1 MDQTNETR
9 LGSAPLGKLLFQLG
23 LPGVAAQVIN
33 VLYNIVDRIYI
44 GNIPGTGDM
53 ALTGVGVTLPVIM
66 VISAFSAFVGMGG
79 APLASIRLG
88 AQDHEG
94 AQRILGSCIIS
105 LISLSVILMA
115 VFLAF
120 QRPLLFAFGA
130 SENVIGYAQDY
141 LTIYLFGTLFV
152 QLALGLNTFISA
164 QGKAKT
170 AMLSVLIGAVLNI
183 VLDPL
188 FIFVFDMGVRGAA
201 LATIISQA
209 ASAAW
214 VVSFLLGKR
223 TAIPVRKKYLRF
235 DWRII
240 GQVVGLGVSPF
251 IMQATESLVTITLN
265 SGLQAYGGDLYVGS
279 MTHPHKCAPADR
291 YADQWVYA
299 GGTADHELLLRRGRS
314 CPRAA
319 NLPSAVDSYA
329 LLFRSCLL
337 ACDSACPSAGPPVQ
351 PQSGA
356 DRFNSAYDAGLFG
369 RDLDLRRAAC
379 LPGHFSSA
387 GAGKDIPLP
396 CAAQEGD
403 PACAAGAR
411 SAALFWR
418 NGDLFL

>member
-44 GNIPGTGDM
+44 GNIPGIGDM

-66 VISAFSAFVGMGG
+66 VIAAFSAFVGMGG

-88 AQDHEG
+88 ARDHEG
-94 AQRILGSCIIS
+94 AERILGSCIVS
-105 LISLSVILMA
+105 LLSLSVILMA
-115 VFLAF
+115 VFFAF

-188 FIFVFDMGVRGAA
+188 FIFVFHMGVRGAA
-201 LATIISQA
+201 LATILSQA
-209 ASAAW
+209 VSAAW
-214 VVSFLLGKR
+214 VISFLLGKR
-223 TAIPVRKKYLRF
+223 TVIPVRKKYLRF

-240 GQVVGLGVSPF
+240 GQVVGLGISPF

-279 MTHPHKCAPADR
+279 MTILTSVLQLIVMPIK
-291 YADQWVYA
+291 WVHA
-299 GGTADHELLLRRGRS
+299 GGTADHELLLRRRGS

-319 NLPSAVDSYA
+319 NLPPAVDGYA
-329 LLFRSCLL
+329 LFLRSCLL
-337 ACDSACPSAGPPVQ
+337 ACDSACPSAGPLVQ
-351 PQSGA
+351 PEPGAYRPDGA
-356 DRFNSAYDAGLFG
+356 DDAGIFG
-369 RDLDLRRAAC
+369 WNLDLWRAAC
-379 LPGHFSSA
+379 LPVHFPGAWA
-387 GAGKDIPLP
+387 GQNIPLS
-396 CAAQEGD
+396 CTAQEGD

-411 SAALFWR
+411 PAALFWR